1 MVAPYPQMG
10 NHKGLPQLP
19 MPIPVTILTGFLGAG
34 KTSLLNQLIANHPE
48 KKFAIIENEFG
59 EVPIDGDLVIGA
71 SDAIF
76 ELANGCICCSLNGE
90 LVETLEKLLGSGK
103 VFDHLI
109 IETTGM
115 AEPDAV
121 AAAFVSDPGIQSA
134 FQLDGTVCLVDAVSV
149 QETLAE
155 REEAVKQITFADH
168 IVINKS
174 DDVQAHYL
182 DALQARLKEMNP
194 LAEISTANYGH
205 TSATLLSL
213 HAYETAQLEQSIN
226 ALVQGSHSHEHG
238 HHHHSDV
245 TAHSFTFEQAFDLLA
260 FIHWTKVLLMIQGK
274 NIYRI
279 KGILNVGVEVSKM
292 VFQSVRT
299 QSAFTRAGDWPE
311 DEPRLS
317 RIVIIGKGLK
327 REAFEKALRSCLQK
341 G

>member
-1 MVAPYPQMG
+1 
-10 NHKGLPQLP
+10 

-90 LVETLEKLLGSGK
+90 LVETLEKLLDSEK
-103 VFDHLI
+103 FFDHLI

-134 FQLDGTVCLVDAVSV
+134 FQLDGTICLVDAVSV

-155 REEAVKQITFADH
+155 REEASKQITFADH

-174 DDVQAHYL
+174 DDVQPHYL
-182 DALQARLKEMNP
+182 DALKSRLREMNP
-194 LAEISTANYGH
+194 LADISLANYGH
-205 TSATLLSL
+205 TNAELLSL
-213 HAYETAQLEQSIN
+213 HAYEVGHLEQRIK
-226 ALVQGSHSHEHG
+226 AVTQHDHHE

-245 TAHSFTFEQAFDLLA
+245 TAHSFTFEQAFDLLT
-260 FIHWTKVLLMIQGK
+260 FIHWSKVLLMIQGK

-279 KGILNVGVEVSKM
+279 KGILNVGKEVSKM

-327 REAFEKALRSCLQK
+327 REALEKALRSCLQK

>member
-1 MVAPYPQMG
+1 
-10 NHKGLPQLP
+10 

-90 LVETLEKLLGSGK
+90 LIETLEKLLNSGK
-103 VFDHLI
+103 DFDHLI

-182 DALQARLKEMNP
+182 EALQANLREMNP
-194 LAEISTANYGH
+194 LASISLANYGH
-205 TSATLLSL
+205 TAADLIAL
-213 HAYETAQLEQSIN
+213 HAYEVGQLERRIKDV
-226 ALVQGSHSHEHG
+226 VQDSHSHEHEHVHEHQ
-238 HHHHSDV
+238 HHADV
-245 TAHSFTFEQAFDLLA
+245 TAHSFTFEQTFNLLA
-260 FIHWTKVLLMIQGK
+260 FIHWSKVLLMIQGK

-279 KGILNVGVEVSKM
+279 KGILNLGEGESKM

-299 QSAFTRAGDWPE
+299 QSAFTRAGDWRE
-311 DEPRLS
+311 GEPRLS
-317 RIVIIGKGLK
+317 RIVIIGKNLK
-327 REAFEKALRSCLQK
+327 REALEKALRSCLKK

>member
-1 MVAPYPQMG
+1 M
-10 NHKGLPQLP
+10 
-19 MPIPVTILTGFLGAG
+19 IPVTILTGFLGAG
-34 KTSLLNQLIANHPE
+34 KTSLLNQLIANHPD

-71 SDAIF
+71 SDNIF

-90 LVETLEKLLGSGK
+90 LVETLEKLLDSGK

-134 FQLDGTVCLVDAVSV
+134 FQLDGTICLVDAVSV
-149 QETLAE
+149 QETLSE

-168 IVINKS
+168 IVINKAQ
-174 DDVQAHYL
+174 DVQEHYL
-182 DALQARLKEMNP
+182 AALRVQLQEMNP
-194 LAEISTANYGH
+194 LAKISTANYGH
-205 TSATLLSL
+205 TDADLLQL
-213 HAYETAQLEQSIN
+213 NAYEAGQLEHRIKVVVGD
-226 ALVQGSHSHEHG
+226 AHHHG
-238 HHHHSDV
+238 HHHHHHDV
-245 TAHSFTFEQAFDLLA
+245 TAHSFTFDRPFDLLA
-260 FIHWTKVLLMIQGK
+260 FIHWSKVLLMIQGK

-279 KGILNVGVEVSKM
+279 KGILDVGKEVSKM

-299 QSAFTRAGDWPE
+299 QSAFTRAGEWPE

-317 RIVIIGKGLK
+317 RIVIIGKALK
-327 REAFEKALRSCLQK
+327 REALEKALSSCLQK
-341 G
+341 A

>member
-1 MVAPYPQMG
+1 
-10 NHKGLPQLP
+10 

-34 KTSLLNQLIANHPE
+34 KTSLLNQLIAVHPD

-59 EVPIDGDLVIGA
+59 EVPIDSDLVIGA

-90 LVETLEKLLGSGK
+90 LVETLEKLLDSGK

-134 FQLDGTVCLVDAVSV
+134 FQLDGTICLVDAVSV

-168 IVINKS
+168 IVINKA
-174 DDVQAHYL
+174 DDVQPHYL
-182 DALQARLKEMNP
+182 EALRSNLREMNP
-194 LAEISTANYGH
+194 LASISLANYGH
-205 TSATLLSL
+205 TAADLITLQ
-213 HAYETAQLEQSIN
+213 AYEVAQLEQRIKDV
-226 ALVQGSHSHEHG
+226 VQDSHSHEHG
-238 HHHHSDV
+238 HHHHHADV
-245 TAHSFTFEQAFDLLA
+245 TAHSFTFEQAFDLLT
-260 FIHWTKVLLMIQGK
+260 FIHWSKVLLMIQGK

-279 KGILNVGVEVSKM
+279 KGILNVGNEVSKM

-311 DEPRLS
+311 GEPRLS

-327 REAFEKALRSCLQK
+327 REALEKALRSCLQK

>member
-1 MVAPYPQMG
+1 
-10 NHKGLPQLP
+10 

-59 EVPIDGDLVIGA
+59 EIPIDGDLVIGA
-71 SDAIF
+71 SDSIF

-90 LVETLEKLLGSGK
+90 LVETLEKLLDSGK

-134 FQLDGTVCLVDAVSV
+134 FQLDGTICLVDAVSV

-168 IVINKS
+168 IVINKA

-182 DALQARLKEMNP
+182 DALQANLHEMNP
-194 LAEISTANYGH
+194 LADISLANYGH
-205 TSATLLSL
+205 TKAALLSL
-213 HAYETAQLEQSIN
+213 HAYEVGQLEQRIQ
-226 ALVQGSHSHEHG
+226 AVAPHDHHQ

-245 TAHSFTFEQAFDLLA
+245 TAHSFTFEQAFDLLT
-260 FIHWTKVLLMIQGK
+260 FIHWSKVLLMIQGK

-279 KGILNVGVEVSKM
+279 KGILNVGREVSKM

-311 DEPRLS
+311 GEPRLS

-327 REAFEKALRSCLQK
+327 REALEKALRSCLQK
-341 G
+341 S

>member
-1 MVAPYPQMG
+1 
-10 NHKGLPQLP
+10 

-34 KTSLLNQLIANHPE
+34 KTSLLNQLIANYPE

-71 SDAIF
+71 SDNIF

-90 LVETLEKLLGSGK
+90 LIETLEKLLDSGK

-134 FQLDGTVCLVDAVSV
+134 FQLDGTICLVDAVSV

-168 IVINKS
+168 IVINKA
-174 DDVQAHYL
+174 DDVQPHYL
-182 DALQARLKEMNP
+182 EALQSNLHEMNP
-194 LAEISTANYGH
+194 LASISLANYGH
-205 TSATLLSL
+205 TAADLITL
-213 HAYETAQLEQSIN
+213 HGYEVAQLERRIKDV
-226 ALVQGSHSHEHG
+226 VQDSHSHEHG

-245 TAHSFTFEQAFDLLA
+245 TAHSFTFEQAFDLLT
-260 FIHWTKVLLMIQGK
+260 FIHWSKVLLMIQGK

-279 KGILNVGVEVSKM
+279 KGILNVGNEVSKM

-299 QSAFTRAGDWPE
+299 QSAFTRAGEWPE
-311 DEPRLS
+311 GEPRLS

-327 REAFEKALRSCLQK
+327 REALEKALRSCLQK

>member
-1 MVAPYPQMG
+1 
-10 NHKGLPQLP
+10 

-34 KTSLLNQLIANHPE
+34 KTSLLNQLIANYPE

-90 LVETLEKLLGSGK
+90 LVETLEKLLDSGK
-103 VFDHLI
+103 NFDHLI

-134 FQLDGTVCLVDAVSV
+134 FQLDGTICLVDAVSV

-174 DDVQAHYL
+174 DDVQPHYL
-182 DALQARLKEMNP
+182 EALQSNLREMNP
-194 LAEISTANYGH
+194 LADISLANYGH
-205 TSATLLSL
+205 TKAALLSL
-213 HAYETAQLEQSIN
+213 HAYETGPLEQRIK
-226 ALVQGSHSHEHG
+226 AVVTDSHSHGHDHG
-238 HHHHSDV
+238 HHHHHSDV
-245 TAHSFTFEQAFDLLA
+245 TAHSFTFEPAFDLLA
-260 FIHWTKVLLMIQGK
+260 FIHWSKVLLMIQGK

-279 KGILNVGVEVSKM
+279 KGILNVGKEVSKM

-327 REAFEKALRSCLQK
+327 REALEKALRSCLQK

>member
-1 MVAPYPQMG
+1 
-10 NHKGLPQLP
+10 

-34 KTSLLNQLIANHPE
+34 KTSLLNQLITNHPE

-90 LVETLEKLLGSGK
+90 LVETLEKLLDSGK

-134 FQLDGTVCLVDAVSV
+134 FQLDGTICLVDAVSV

-155 REEAVKQITFADH
+155 REEAAKQISFADH

-174 DDVQAHYL
+174 DDVQPHYL
-182 DALQARLKEMNP
+182 DALKSRLREMNP
-194 LAEISTANYGH
+194 LADISLANYGR
-205 TSATLLSL
+205 TAAELLSL
-213 HAYETAQLEQSIN
+213 HAYEVRQLEQRIKEV
-226 ALVQGSHSHEHG
+226 VQDSHSHGHGHG
-238 HHHHSDV
+238 HHHHHADV

-260 FIHWTKVLLMIQGK
+260 FIHWSKVLLMIQGK

-279 KGILNVGVEVSKM
+279 KGILNVGKEVSKM
-292 VFQSVRT
+292 VFQSVRA

-311 DEPRLS
+311 GEPRLS

-327 REAFEKALRSCLQK
+327 REALEKALRSCLQK

>member
-1 MVAPYPQMG
+1 MSD
-10 NHKGLPQLP
+10 HKGSPLQD

-48 KKFAIIENEFG
+48 KKLAIIENEFG

-71 SDAIF
+71 QDNIF

-90 LVETLEKLLGSGK
+90 LIETLRQLLDSGK

-121 AAAFVSDPGIQSA
+121 ALSFVSDPGIQA
-134 FQLDGTVCLVDAVSV
+134 EFQLDGTVCLVDAVSG
-149 QETLAE
+149 QETLLE
-155 REEAVKQITFADH
+155 REEAVKQITFADC
-168 IVINKS
+168 IVINKAN
-174 DDVQAHYL
+174 DVQEHYL
-182 DALQARLKEMNP
+182 AALQSNLREMNP
-194 LAEISTANYGH
+194 LAQITTANYGR
-205 TSATLLSL
+205 TEANLLHL
-213 HAYETAQLEQSIN
+213 QAYEAGELEQKIKS
-226 ALVQGSHSHEHG
+226 VVGDSPTH

-245 TAHSFTFEQAFDLLA
+245 AAHSFTFDQPFDLLA
-260 FIHWTKVLLMIQGK
+260 FIHWSKVLLMIQGK

-279 KGILNVGVEVSKM
+279 KGILDVGNENAKM

-311 DEPRLS
+311 NEPRLS
-317 RIVIIGKGLK
+317 RIVIIGKNLK
-327 REAFEKALRSCLQK
+327 REALEKALRSCLSK

>member
-1 MVAPYPQMG
+1 M
-10 NHKGLPQLP
+10 
-19 MPIPVTILTGFLGAG
+19 IPVTILTGFLGAG
-34 KTSLLNQLIANHPE
+34 KTSLLNQLIANYPE

-71 SDAIF
+71 SDNIF

-90 LVETLEKLLGSGK
+90 LVDTLEKLLDSGK

-134 FQLDGTVCLVDAVSV
+134 FQLDGTICLVDAVSV

-155 REEAVKQITFADH
+155 REEAIKQITFADQ
-168 IVINKS
+168 IVLNKAQ
-174 DDVQAHYL
+174 DVQEHYL
-182 DALQARLKEMNP
+182 AALQRQLQEMNP
-194 LAEISTANYGH
+194 LAKVSIANYGR
-205 TSATLLSL
+205 TDADLLHL
-213 HAYETAQLEQSIN
+213 NAYEAGQLEQRIKTVVGE
-226 ALVQGSHSHEHG
+226 AHHHE
-238 HHHHSDV
+238 HHHHHDV
-245 TAHSFTFEQAFDLLA
+245 TAHSFTFDRPFDLLA
-260 FIHWTKVLLMIQGK
+260 FIHWSKVLLMIQGK

-279 KGILNVGVEVSKM
+279 KGILDVGKETSKM

-299 QSAFTRAGDWPE
+299 QSAFTRAGEWPE
-311 DEPRLS
+311 EEPRLS
-317 RIVIIGKGLK
+317 RIVVIGKALK
-327 REAFEKALRSCLQK
+327 REALEKALKSCLQK

>member
-1 MVAPYPQMG
+1 
-10 NHKGLPQLP
+10 

-34 KTSLLNQLIANHPE
+34 KTSLLNQLIANHPD

-90 LVETLEKLLGSGK
+90 LVETLEKLLDSGK
-103 VFDHLI
+103 AFDHLI

-134 FQLDGTVCLVDAVSV
+134 FQLDGTICLVDAVSV

-168 IVINKS
+168 IIINKA

-182 DALQARLKEMNP
+182 EALQSNLREMNP
-194 LAEISTANYGH
+194 LATISLANYGH
-205 TSATLLSL
+205 TTAELLSL
-213 HAYETAQLEQSIN
+213 HAYEAGQLEQRIKVV
-226 ALVQGSHSHEHG
+226 VQESHSHEHE
-238 HHHHSDV
+238 HHHHHADV

-260 FIHWTKVLLMIQGK
+260 FIHWSKVLLMIQGK

-279 KGILNVGVEVSKM
+279 KGILNVGKEVSKM

-327 REAFEKALRSCLQK
+327 REALEKALRSCLQK

>member
-1 MVAPYPQMG
+1 
-10 NHKGLPQLP
+10 

-34 KTSLLNQLIANHPE
+34 KTSLLNQLIANYPE

-90 LVETLEKLLGSGK
+90 LVETLEKLLDSGK

-121 AAAFVSDPGIQSA
+121 ATAFVSDPGIQSA
-134 FQLDGTVCLVDAVSV
+134 FQLDGTICLVDAVSV

-155 REEAVKQITFADH
+155 REEAAKQISFADH

-174 DDVQAHYL
+174 DDVQPHYL
-182 DALQARLKEMNP
+182 DALKSRLREMNP
-194 LAEISTANYGH
+194 LADISLANYGH
-205 TSATLLSL
+205 TNAALLSL
-213 HAYETAQLEQSIN
+213 HAYEVGPLEQRIR
-226 ALVQGSHSHEHG
+226 AVTQHDRHQ

-245 TAHSFTFEQAFDLLA
+245 TAHSFTFEQAFDLLT
-260 FIHWTKVLLMIQGK
+260 FIHWSKVLLMIQGK

-279 KGILNVGVEVSKM
+279 KGILNVGKEVSKM

-311 DEPRLS
+311 GEPRLS

-327 REAFEKALRSCLQK
+327 REALEKALRSCLQK

>member
-1 MVAPYPQMG
+1 
-10 NHKGLPQLP
+10 
-19 MPIPVTILTGFLGAG
+19 MPIPVTILSGFLGAG

-90 LVETLEKLLGSGK
+90 LVETLEKLLDSGK
-103 VFDHLI
+103 DFDHLI

-134 FQLDGTVCLVDAVSV
+134 FQLDGTICLVDAVSV

-174 DDVQAHYL
+174 DDVQPFYL
-182 DALQARLKEMNP
+182 DALQSRLREMNP
-194 LAEISTANYGH
+194 LADISLANYGH
-205 TSATLLSL
+205 TNASLLSL
-213 HAYETAQLEQSIN
+213 HAYEVEPLEQRIK
-226 ALVQGSHSHEHG
+226 AVTQHDHHE

-245 TAHSFTFEQAFDLLA
+245 IAHGFIFEQAFDLLT
-260 FIHWTKVLLMIQGK
+260 FIHWSKVLLMIQGK

-279 KGILNVGVEVSKM
+279 KGILNVGKEVSKM

-311 DEPRLS
+311 GEPRLS

-327 REAFEKALRSCLQK
+327 REALEKALRSCLQK
-341 G
+341 S

>member
-1 MVAPYPQMG
+1 
-10 NHKGLPQLP
+10 

-34 KTSLLNQLIANHPE
+34 KTSLLNQLITNHPE

-71 SDAIF
+71 SDNIF

-90 LVETLEKLLGSGK
+90 LVETLEKLLDSGN

-134 FQLDGTVCLVDAVSV
+134 FQLDGTICLVDAVSV

-168 IVINKS
+168 IVINKA
-174 DDVQAHYL
+174 DDVQPYYL
-182 DALQARLKEMNP
+182 EALQSNLHEMNP
-194 LAEISTANYGH
+194 LASISLANYGR
-205 TSATLLSL
+205 TEAELLAL
-213 HAYETAQLEQSIN
+213 HAYEAGQLEQRIKVVFHD
-226 ALVQGSHSHEHG
+226 AAHQHDHD

-260 FIHWTKVLLMIQGK
+260 FIHWSKVLLMIQGK

-279 KGILNVGVEVSKM
+279 KGILNVGKEVSKM

-327 REAFEKALRSCLQK
+327 REALEKALRSCLQK
-341 G
+341 S